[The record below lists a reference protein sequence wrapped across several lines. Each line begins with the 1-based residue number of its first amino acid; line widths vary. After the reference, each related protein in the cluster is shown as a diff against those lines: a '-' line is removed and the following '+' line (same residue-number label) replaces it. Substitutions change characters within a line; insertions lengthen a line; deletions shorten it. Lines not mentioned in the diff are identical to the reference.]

1 MVRTTQT
8 CNSPRN
14 QALSEDTCIHQS
26 LQGQFKP
33 NLEATPPPRQVASS
47 EGR

>member
-14 QALSEDTCIHQS
+14 QALSEDTCIQS

-33 NLEATPPPRQVASS
+33 NLEATPPLRQVASS